1 MLKLKFRAWIKEHL
15 DRPISGKMLPVEGL
29 EWDTKGEQLIYVD
42 CPDEEG
48 NQWEIELEN
57 CYLMQFTGLKD
68 KEGQDIYE
76 GDILKDGRDGD
87 INEVVR
93 IEGGFL
99 LANNNFD
106 YFRGYADTMEV
117 VGNVYE
123 GIIGIGDKPLAVHVT
138 ISRKDTNKIVFN
150 EALPVDEDGVF
161 HLPDDLVFEDDVE
174 YEMIGCTNERIPR
187 PDTKME

>member
-1 MLKLKFRAWIKEHL
+1 MKIKFRVWLPWLKRITQVSNIEFSWQTGEISNICYILPEHECEFEV
-15 DRPISGKMLPVEGL
+15 LPEDV
-29 EWDTKGEQLIYVD
+29 V
-42 CPDEEG
+42 
-48 NQWEIELEN
+48 
-57 CYLMQFTGLKD
+57 LMQFTGLKD

-123 GIIGIGDKPLAVHVT
+123 
-138 ISRKDTNKIVFN
+138 DTG
-150 EALPVDEDGVF
+150 L
-161 HLPDDLVFEDDVE
+161 LTSL
-174 YEMIGCTNERIPR
+174 
-187 PDTKME
+187 